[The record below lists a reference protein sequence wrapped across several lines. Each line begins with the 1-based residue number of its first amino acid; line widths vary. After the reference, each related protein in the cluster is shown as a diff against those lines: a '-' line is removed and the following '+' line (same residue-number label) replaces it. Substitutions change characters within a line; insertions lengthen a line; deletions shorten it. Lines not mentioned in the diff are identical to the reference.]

1 VKVYLDTGPFID
13 YLSQRGI
20 ASLRTASRG
29 GRALTQIHADID
41 RLMHRIRARHDG
53 YMSTLT
59 FYEIEEAY
67 FKSLSAN
74 TRGVSNAATL
84 VIPIARSA
92 TVQALTAAR
101 LFGITARALTP
112 SVVEEQLRAV
122 ELQIAGIRSADALH
136 LASALEAGVD
146 IFVSTDSKLIAL
158 DGMLENSSGIKLVIC
173 DSDIALA
180 KL

>member
-1 VKVYLDTGPFID
+1 VRVYLDTGPFID
-13 YLSQRGI
+13 YLSQRGM
-20 ASLRTASRG
+20 ASLRTAGRRG
-29 GRALTQIHADID
+29 RVLTQIHADID

-53 YMSTLT
+53 YTSTLT
-59 FYEIEEAY
+59 FYEIEEAN
-67 FKSLSAN
+67 FKTLSAN
-74 TRGVSNAATL
+74 TKGIPYAETL
-84 VIPIARSA
+84 IIPIARSA
-92 TVQALTAAR
+92 TVQAVAAAR

-112 SVVEEQLRAV
+112 SVVEKQLRSI

-146 IFVSTDSKLIAL
+146 IFVSTDSKLMAL
-158 DGMLENSSGIKLVIC
+158 DGMLENSSGIKLAIC